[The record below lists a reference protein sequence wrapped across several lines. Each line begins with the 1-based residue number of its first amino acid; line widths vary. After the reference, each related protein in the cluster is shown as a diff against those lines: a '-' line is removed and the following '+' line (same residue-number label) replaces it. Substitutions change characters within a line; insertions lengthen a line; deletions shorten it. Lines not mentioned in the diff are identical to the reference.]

1 LRYPVPPSTSKPKS
15 SSGKKSSGSGSS
27 GKKSSGKSSGSKPAA
42 SKPAA
47 DPYAKARA
55 DQLADQKKAE
65 QKAAARLSAQA
76 SRLAQQAAALKVAL
90 GSTGFPAQLRRDLGN
105 ANLVFNESDALVLSQ
120 YNRGKTELEKQKG
133 TSEENRARSLQEA
146 GQNAGRERNEAL
158 AQGIQHGISATDML
172 KAQGASLRN
181 WSLNTNQVQSNYT
194 DEVNSLQS
202 EHSQM
207 VNTVVTSRQQAWR
220 EREEQRTQLYRGY
233 YDNIGQVYTEIGNKL
248 GESAQYYDMANE
260 QVASKTYQNRAKS
273 ANASAMA
280 NLRTAAAQTGKG
292 YKQLATPT
300 SITKWQGTANIRN
313 STDARQWGNQAL
325 EIKDA
330 QGASARLRKWEE

>member
-1 LRYPVPPSTSKPKS
+1 MATYPVPPRASTPKS
-15 SSGKKSSGSGSS
+15 SSSSSSRSSGSKKSSGGKKSSGS
-27 GKKSSGKSSGSKPAA
+27 KKAA
-42 SKPAA
+42 AA
-47 DPYAKARA
+47 PDPYAKARA
-55 DQLADQKKAE
+55 DQKRDQLAAE
-65 QKAAARLSAQA
+65 KKAAARLSAQA
-76 SRLAQQAAALKVAL
+76 ARLGQQAEALKVAL
-90 GSTGFPAQLRRDLGN
+90 GSTGFRATLNRDLGN
-105 ANLVFNESDALVLSQ
+105 ANLVFSESDALVLSQ

-158 AQGIQHGISATDML
+158 AQGIQNGVSATDMI
-172 KAQGASLRN
+172 KAQAASLRN
-181 WSLNTNQVQSNYT
+181 WSLNANQVQTNYT

-233 YDNIGQVYTEIGNKL
+233 YDNLGQVYTEIGNKL

-260 QVASKTYQNRAKS
+260 QVASGTYKARAKS
-273 ANASAMA
+273 ANASAMS
-280 NLRTAAAQTGKG
+280 NLRTAALQTGKG

-300 SITKWQGTANIRN
+300 SVTRWQGTANIRN

-330 QGASARLRKWEE
+330 QGASSRLRKWQG